1 MGSNYL
7 TIISTEKSLPRFSY
21 VIEKVT
27 NVILA
32 ILLLFKKK
40 IRGTYD
46 FLSYII
52 LPYRKFCVI
61 LQPIKKTTL

>member
-7 TIISTEKSLPRFSY
+7 TIISTEKSLPYFY
-21 VIEKVT
+21 MIEKVI
-27 NVILA
+27 NVIFGIFLP
-32 ILLLFKKK
+32 FKKK